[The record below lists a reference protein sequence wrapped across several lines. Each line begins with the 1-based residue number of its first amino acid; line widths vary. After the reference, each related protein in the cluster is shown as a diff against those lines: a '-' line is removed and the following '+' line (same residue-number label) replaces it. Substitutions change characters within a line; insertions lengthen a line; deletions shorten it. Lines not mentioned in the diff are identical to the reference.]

1 MLFDAH
7 AHINQDTFTDE
18 ERAEI
23 IKECEKSQLL
33 SYVLDAGFDLPSSKQ
48 AVKDAEENPWI
59 YAAVG
64 VHPHDTDS
72 MTEEILDGIE
82 QLAAHPKAVAI
93 GEIGLDF
100 HYDFS
105 DRENQRKWFRR
116 QIRLANN
123 LKMPIMIH
131 TREADEET
139 FNILCE
145 EGAFSDE
152 RKTWFAKRPGP
163 DGTPESHGA
172 VLLHCY
178 SGSAELAKE
187 YVKKGATISI
197 CGPVTY
203 KNNKKTV
210 RVVEEIPLCYLT
222 AETDSPY
229 LTPEPLRGKKNRP
242 WYVEHTVRKIAD
254 IKGITFE
261 EAAEATCRN
270 ALGFFGI
277 DWMNSR

>member
-23 IKECEKSQLL
+23 IREAERSQLL

-48 AVKDAEENPWI
+48 AVKDAGENPWI

-72 MTEEILDGIE
+72 MTEEILGEIE
-82 QLAAHPKAVAI
+82 KLAAHPKAVAI

-105 DRENQRKWFRR
+105 DRENQKKWFRR
-116 QIRLANN
+116 QIQLANS

-145 EGAFSDE
+145 EGAFSEE
-152 RKTWFAKRPGP
+152 RKTWFPERKGP
-163 DGTPESHGA
+163 DGTPESHAA

-242 WYVEHTVRKIAD
+242 WYVEHTVRRIAD

-261 EAAEATCRN
+261 EAAETTCEN
-270 ALGFFGI
+270 ALIFFGI
-277 DWMNSR
+277 TY

>member
-23 IKECEKSQLL
+23 VREAEQSQLL

-72 MTEEILDGIE
+72 MTEEILGEIE
-82 QLAAHPKAVAI
+82 KLAAHPKAVAI

-116 QIRLANN
+116 QIQLANS

-145 EGAFSDE
+145 EGAFSEE
-152 RKTWFAKRPGP
+152 RKTWFPERKGH
-163 DGTPESHGA
+163 DGTPESHAA

-187 YVKKGATISI
+187 YVKNGATISI

-261 EAAEATCRN
+261 EAAKATCEN
-270 ALGFFGI
+270 ALEFFGI
-277 DWMNSR
+277 KR

>member
-23 IKECEKSQLL
+23 IREAEQSQLL

-72 MTEEILDGIE
+72 MTEEILGEIE
-82 QLAAHPKAVAI
+82 KLAAHPKVVAI

-116 QIRLANN
+116 QIQLANN

-145 EGAFSDE
+145 EGAFSEE
-152 RKTWFAKRPGP
+152 RKTWFRERKGP

-242 WYVEHTVRKIAD
+242 WYVEHTVRRIAD

-261 EAAEATCRN
+261 EAAETTCEN
-270 ALGFFGI
+270 ALIFFGI
-277 DWMNSR
+277 TH

>member
-23 IKECEKSQLL
+23 IREAERSPLL

-48 AVKDAEENPWI
+48 AVKDAGENPWI

-72 MTEEILDGIE
+72 MTEEILGEIE
-82 QLAAHPKAVAI
+82 KLAAHPKAVAI

-105 DRENQRKWFRR
+105 DRENQKKWFRR
-116 QIRLANN
+116 QIQLANS

-145 EGAFSDE
+145 EGAFSEE
-152 RKTWFAKRPGP
+152 RKTWFPERKGP
-163 DGTPESHGA
+163 DGTPESHAA

-242 WYVEHTVRKIAD
+242 WYVEHTVRRIAD

-261 EAAEATCRN
+261 EAAETTCEN
-270 ALGFFGI
+270 ALIFFGI
-277 DWMNSR
+277 TH

>member
-23 IKECEKSQLL
+23 VREAEQSQLL
-33 SYVLDAGFDLPSSKQ
+33 SYVLDAGFDFPSSKQ

-72 MTEEILDGIE
+72 MTEEILGEIE
-82 QLAAHPKAVAI
+82 KLAAHPKAVAI

-116 QIRLANN
+116 QIQLANS

-145 EGAFSDE
+145 EGAFSEE
-152 RKTWFAKRPGP
+152 RKTWFPERKGP
-163 DGTPESHGA
+163 DGTPESHAA

-242 WYVEHTVRKIAD
+242 WYVEHTVRRIAD

-261 EAAEATCRN
+261 EAAKATCDN
-270 ALGFFGI
+270 ALEFFGI
-277 DWMNSR
+277 KR

>member
-23 IKECEKSQLL
+23 IREAEKSPLL

-48 AVKDAEENPWI
+48 AIKDAGENPWI

-72 MTEEILDGIE
+72 MTEEILGEIE
-82 QLAAHPKAVAI
+82 KLAAHPKAVAI

-116 QIRLANN
+116 QIKLANS

-145 EGAFSDE
+145 EGAFSEE
-152 RKTWFAKRPGP
+152 RKTWFPERKGP
-163 DGTPESHGA
+163 DGTPESHAA

-187 YVKKGATISI
+187 YVRKGATISI

-242 WYVEHTVRKIAD
+242 WYVEHTVRRIAD

-261 EAAEATCRN
+261 EAAETTCEN
-270 ALGFFGI
+270 ALIFFGI
-277 DWMNSR
+277 TH

>member
-116 QIRLANN
+116 QIKLANS

-145 EGAFSDE
+145 EGAFSEE
-152 RKTWFAKRPGP
+152 RKTWFPERKGP
-163 DGTPESHGA
+163 DGTPESHAA

-187 YVKKGATISI
+187 YVRKGATISI

-242 WYVEHTVRKIAD
+242 WYVEHTVRRIAD

-261 EAAEATCRN
+261 EAAETTCEN
-270 ALGFFGI
+270 ALIFFGI
-277 DWMNSR
+277 TH

>member
-1 MLFDAH
+1 MLFDAQ

-23 IKECEKSQLL
+23 IREAEQSQLL

-72 MTEEILDGIE
+72 MTEEILGEIE
-82 QLAAHPKAVAI
+82 KLAAHPKAVAI

-116 QIRLANN
+116 QIQLANS

-145 EGAFSDE
+145 EGAFSEE
-152 RKTWFAKRPGP
+152 RKTWFPKRKGP
-163 DGTPESHGA
+163 DGTPESHAA

-242 WYVEHTVRKIAD
+242 WYVEHTVRRIAD

-261 EAAEATCRN
+261 EAAETTCEN
-270 ALGFFGI
+270 ALIFFGI
-277 DWMNSR
+277 TH

>member
-23 IKECEKSQLL
+23 IREAERSQLL

-48 AVKDAEENPWI
+48 AIKDAEENPWI

-72 MTEEILDGIE
+72 MTEEILGEIE
-82 QLAAHPKAVAI
+82 KLAAHPKAVAI

-116 QIRLANN
+116 QIKLANS

-145 EGAFSDE
+145 EGAFSEE
-152 RKTWFAKRPGP
+152 RKTWFPERKGP
-163 DGTPESHGA
+163 DGTPESHAA

-242 WYVEHTVRKIAD
+242 WYVEHTVRRIAD

-261 EAAEATCRN
+261 EAAETTCEN
-270 ALGFFGI
+270 ALIFFGI
-277 DWMNSR
+277 TH

>member
-18 ERAEI
+18 ERTEI
-23 IKECEKSQLL
+23 IREAERSQLL

-48 AVKDAEENPWI
+48 AIKDAGENPWI

-72 MTEEILDGIE
+72 MTEEILRGIE
-82 QLAAHPKAVAI
+82 KLAAHPKAVAI

-105 DRENQRKWFRR
+105 DRENQGKWFRR

-145 EGAFSDE
+145 EGAFSEE
-152 RKTWFAKRPGP
+152 RKTWFPKRKGP
-163 DGTPESHGA
+163 DGTPESHAA

-242 WYVEHTVRKIAD
+242 WYVEHTVRRIAD

-261 EAAEATCRN
+261 EAAKATCEN
-270 ALGFFGI
+270 ALIFFGI
-277 DWMNSR
+277 TH

>member
-23 IKECEKSQLL
+23 IREAERSQLL

-48 AVKDAEENPWI
+48 AIKDAEENSWI

-72 MTEEILDGIE
+72 MTEEILGEIE
-82 QLAAHPKAVAI
+82 KLAAHPKAVAI

-116 QIRLANN
+116 QIKLANS

-145 EGAFSDE
+145 EGAFSEE
-152 RKTWFAKRPGP
+152 RKTWFPERKGP
-163 DGTPESHGA
+163 DGTPESHAA

-187 YVKKGATISI
+187 YVRKGATISI

-242 WYVEHTVRKIAD
+242 WYVEHTVRRIAD

-261 EAAEATCRN
+261 EAAETTCEN
-270 ALGFFGI
+270 ALIFFGI
-277 DWMNSR
+277 TH

>member
-23 IKECEKSQLL
+23 VREAEQSQLL

-72 MTEEILDGIE
+72 MTEEILGEIE
-82 QLAAHPKAVAI
+82 KLAAHPKAVAI

-116 QIRLANN
+116 QIQLANS

-145 EGAFSDE
+145 EGAFSEE
-152 RKTWFAKRPGP
+152 RKTWFPKRKGP
-163 DGTPESHGA
+163 DGTPESHAA

-242 WYVEHTVRKIAD
+242 WYVEHTVRRIAD
-254 IKGITFE
+254 IKGINFE
-261 EAAEATCRN
+261 EAAKATCDN
-270 ALGFFGI
+270 ALEFFGI
-277 DWMNSR
+277 KR

>member
-23 IKECEKSQLL
+23 IREAERSQLL

-48 AVKDAEENPWI
+48 AVKDAGENPWI

-72 MTEEILDGIE
+72 MTEEILGEIE
-82 QLAAHPKAVAI
+82 KLAAHPKAVAI

-116 QIRLANN
+116 QIQLANS

-145 EGAFSDE
+145 EGAFSEE
-152 RKTWFAKRPGP
+152 RKTWFPERKGP
-163 DGTPESHGA
+163 DGTPESHAA

-210 RVVEEIPLCYLT
+210 RVVEEVPLCYLT

-242 WYVEHTVRKIAD
+242 WYVEHTVRRIAD

-261 EAAEATCRN
+261 EAAETTCEN
-270 ALGFFGI
+270 ALIFFGI
-277 DWMNSR
+277 TH

>member
-23 IKECEKSQLL
+23 IREAEQSQLL

-72 MTEEILDGIE
+72 MTEEILGEIE
-82 QLAAHPKAVAI
+82 KLAAHPKAVAI

-116 QIRLANN
+116 QIQLANS

-145 EGAFSDE
+145 EGAFSEE
-152 RKTWFAKRPGP
+152 RKTWFPKRKGP
-163 DGTPESHGA
+163 DGTPESHAA

-242 WYVEHTVRKIAD
+242 WYVEHTVRRIAD

-261 EAAEATCRN
+261 EAAETTCEN
-270 ALGFFGI
+270 ALIFFGI
-277 DWMNSR
+277 TH

>member
-23 IKECEKSQLL
+23 IREAEQSQLL

-48 AVKDAEENPWI
+48 AIKDAEEKSWI

-72 MTEEILDGIE
+72 MTEEILSGIE
-82 QLAAHPKAVAI
+82 KLAAHPKVVAI

-116 QIRLANN
+116 QIQLANN

-145 EGAFSDE
+145 EGAFSEE
-152 RKTWFAKRPGP
+152 RKTWFPERKGP
-163 DGTPESHGA
+163 DGTPESHAA

-242 WYVEHTVRKIAD
+242 WYVEHTVRRIAD

-261 EAAEATCRN
+261 EAAKATCDN
-270 ALGFFGI
+270 ALEFFGI
-277 DWMNSR
+277 TH

>member
-23 IKECEKSQLL
+23 IREAERSQLL

-48 AVKDAEENPWI
+48 AIKDAEENSWI

-72 MTEEILDGIE
+72 MTEEILGEIE
-82 QLAAHPKAVAI
+82 KLAAHPKAVAI

-116 QIRLANN
+116 QIQLANN

-145 EGAFSDE
+145 EGAFSEE
-152 RKTWFAKRPGP
+152 RKTWFRERKGP
-163 DGTPESHGA
+163 DGTPESHAA

-242 WYVEHTVRKIAD
+242 WYVEHTVRRIAD

-261 EAAEATCRN
+261 EAAETTCEN
-270 ALGFFGI
+270 ALIFFGI
-277 DWMNSR
+277 TH

>member
-23 IKECEKSQLL
+23 IREAEQSQLL

-72 MTEEILDGIE
+72 MTEEILGEIE
-82 QLAAHPKAVAI
+82 KLAAHPKAVAI

-116 QIRLANN
+116 QIQLANS

-145 EGAFSDE
+145 EGAFSEE
-152 RKTWFAKRPGP
+152 RKTWFPERKGP
-163 DGTPESHGA
+163 DGTPESHAA
-172 VLLHCY
+172 VMLHCY

-242 WYVEHTVRKIAD
+242 WYVEHTVRRIAD

-261 EAAEATCRN
+261 EAAKATCDN
-270 ALGFFGI
+270 ALEFFGI
-277 DWMNSR
+277 KH

>member
-23 IKECEKSQLL
+23 IREAERSQLL

-48 AVKDAEENPWI
+48 AIKDAEENSWI

-72 MTEEILDGIE
+72 MTEEILGEIE
-82 QLAAHPKAVAI
+82 KLAAHPKAVAI

-116 QIRLANN
+116 QIKLANS

-145 EGAFSDE
+145 EGAFSEE
-152 RKTWFAKRPGP
+152 RKTWFPERKGP
-163 DGTPESHGA
+163 DGTPESHAA

-242 WYVEHTVRKIAD
+242 WYVEHTVRRIAD

-261 EAAEATCRN
+261 EAAETTCEN
-270 ALGFFGI
+270 ALIFFGI
-277 DWMNSR
+277 TH

>member
-23 IKECEKSQLL
+23 IREAEQSQLL

-72 MTEEILDGIE
+72 MTEEILGEIE
-82 QLAAHPKAVAI
+82 KLAAHPKAVAI

-116 QIRLANN
+116 QIQLANS

-145 EGAFSDE
+145 EGAFSEE
-152 RKTWFAKRPGP
+152 RKTWFPKRKGP
-163 DGTPESHGA
+163 DGTPESHAA

-242 WYVEHTVRKIAD
+242 WYVEHTVRRIAD

-261 EAAEATCRN
+261 EAAKATCAN
-270 ALGFFGI
+270 ALEFFGI
-277 DWMNSR
+277 K

>member
-23 IKECEKSQLL
+23 IREAERSQLL

-72 MTEEILDGIE
+72 MTEEILGEIE
-82 QLAAHPKAVAI
+82 KLSAHPKVVAI

-116 QIRLANN
+116 QIQLANN

-145 EGAFSDE
+145 EGAFSEE
-152 RKTWFAKRPGP
+152 RKTWFRERKGP
-163 DGTPESHGA
+163 DGTPESHAA

-242 WYVEHTVRKIAD
+242 WYVEHTVRRIAD

-261 EAAEATCRN
+261 EAAETTCEN
-270 ALGFFGI
+270 ALIFFGI
-277 DWMNSR
+277 TH

>member
-23 IKECEKSQLL
+23 VREAEQSQLL

-72 MTEEILDGIE
+72 MTEEFLGEIE
-82 QLAAHPKAVAI
+82 KLAAHPKAVAI

-116 QIRLANN
+116 QIQLANS

-145 EGAFSDE
+145 EGAFSEE
-152 RKTWFAKRPGP
+152 RKTWFPERKGP
-163 DGTPESHGA
+163 DGTPESHAA
-172 VLLHCY
+172 VMLHCY

-242 WYVEHTVRKIAD
+242 WYVEHTVRRIAD

-261 EAAEATCRN
+261 EAAKATCDN
-270 ALGFFGI
+270 ALEFFGI
-277 DWMNSR
+277 KR

>member
-23 IKECEKSQLL
+23 IREAERSQLL

-48 AVKDAEENPWI
+48 AVKDAGENPWI

-72 MTEEILDGIE
+72 MTEEILGEIE
-82 QLAAHPKAVAI
+82 KLAAHPKAVAI

-105 DRENQRKWFRR
+105 DRENQKKWFRR
-116 QIRLANN
+116 QIQLANS

-145 EGAFSDE
+145 EGAFSEE
-152 RKTWFAKRPGP
+152 RKTWFPERKGP
-163 DGTPESHGA
+163 DGTPESHAA

-242 WYVEHTVRKIAD
+242 WYVEHTVRRIAD

-261 EAAEATCRN
+261 EAAETTCEN
-270 ALGFFGI
+270 ALIFFGI
-277 DWMNSR
+277 TH

>member
-23 IKECEKSQLL
+23 IREAEESPLL

-48 AVKDAEENPWI
+48 AIKDAEENSWI

-72 MTEEILDGIE
+72 MTEEILGEIE
-82 QLAAHPKAVAI
+82 KLAAHPKAVAI

-145 EGAFSDE
+145 EGAFSEE
-152 RKTWFAKRPGP
+152 RKTWFPKRKGP
-163 DGTPESHGA
+163 DGTPESHAA

-261 EAAEATCRN
+261 EAAKATCEN
-270 ALGFFGI
+270 ALEFFGI
-277 DWMNSR
+277 KR

>member
-23 IKECEKSQLL
+23 IREAERSQLL

-48 AVKDAEENPWI
+48 AIKDAGENPWI

-72 MTEEILDGIE
+72 MTEEILGEIE
-82 QLAAHPKAVAI
+82 KLAAHPKAVAI

-145 EGAFSDE
+145 EGAFSEE
-152 RKTWFAKRPGP
+152 RKTWFPKRKGP
-163 DGTPESHGA
+163 DGTPESHAA

-261 EAAEATCRN
+261 EAAKATCEN
-270 ALGFFGI
+270 ALEFFGI
-277 DWMNSR
+277 KR

>member
-23 IKECEKSQLL
+23 IREAEQSPLL

-48 AVKDAEENPWI
+48 AIKDAAENSWI

-72 MTEEILDGIE
+72 MTEEILGEIE
-82 QLAAHPKAVAI
+82 KLAAHPKAVAI

-116 QIRLANN
+116 QIKLANS

-145 EGAFSDE
+145 EGAFSEE
-152 RKTWFAKRPGP
+152 RKTWFPERKGP
-163 DGTPESHGA
+163 DGTPESHAA

-187 YVKKGATISI
+187 YVRKGATISI

-242 WYVEHTVRKIAD
+242 WYVEHTVRRIAD

-261 EAAEATCRN
+261 EAAETTCEN
-270 ALGFFGI
+270 ALIFFGI
-277 DWMNSR
+277 TH

>member
-23 IKECEKSQLL
+23 IREAERSQLL

-48 AVKDAEENPWI
+48 AIKDAEENSWI

-72 MTEEILDGIE
+72 MTEEILGEIE
-82 QLAAHPKAVAI
+82 KLAAHPKAVAI

-116 QIRLANN
+116 QIQLANS

-145 EGAFSDE
+145 EGAFSEE
-152 RKTWFAKRPGP
+152 RKTWFPERKGP
-163 DGTPESHGA
+163 DGTPESHAA

-242 WYVEHTVRKIAD
+242 WYVEHTVRRIAD

-261 EAAEATCRN
+261 EAAKATCDN
-270 ALGFFGI
+270 ALEFFGI
-277 DWMNSR
+277 KR

>member
-23 IKECEKSQLL
+23 VREAEQSQLL
-33 SYVLDAGFDLPSSKQ
+33 SYVLDAGFDLSSSKQ

-72 MTEEILDGIE
+72 MTEEILGEIE
-82 QLAAHPKAVAI
+82 KLAAHPKAVAI

-116 QIRLANN
+116 QIQLANS

-145 EGAFSDE
+145 EGAFSEE
-152 RKTWFAKRPGP
+152 RKTWFPKRKGP
-163 DGTPESHGA
+163 DGTPESHAA

-242 WYVEHTVRKIAD
+242 WYVEHTVRRIAD

-261 EAAEATCRN
+261 EAAETTCEN
-270 ALGFFGI
+270 ALIFFGI
-277 DWMNSR
+277 TH

>member
-23 IKECEKSQLL
+23 IREAEQSQLL

-72 MTEEILDGIE
+72 MTEEILGEIE
-82 QLAAHPKAVAI
+82 KLAAHPKAVAI

-116 QIRLANN
+116 QIKLANS

-145 EGAFSDE
+145 EGAFSEE
-152 RKTWFAKRPGP
+152 RKTWFPKRKGP
-163 DGTPESHGA
+163 DGTPESHAA

-242 WYVEHTVRKIAD
+242 WYVEHTVRRIAD

-261 EAAEATCRN
+261 EAAETTCEN
-270 ALGFFGI
+270 ALIFFGI
-277 DWMNSR
+277 TH

>member
-1 MLFDAH
+1 
-7 AHINQDTFTDE
+7 
-18 ERAEI
+18 
-23 IKECEKSQLL
+23 
-33 SYVLDAGFDLPSSKQ
+33 
-48 AVKDAEENPWI
+48 
-59 YAAVG
+59 
-64 VHPHDTDS
+64 
-72 MTEEILDGIE
+72 
-82 QLAAHPKAVAI
+82 
-93 GEIGLDF
+93 
-100 HYDFS
+100 
-105 DRENQRKWFRR
+105 
-116 QIRLANN
+116 
-123 LKMPIMIH
+123 MPIMIH

-145 EGAFSDE
+145 EGAFSEE
-152 RKTWFAKRPGP
+152 RKTWFPERKGP
-163 DGTPESHGA
+163 DGTPESHAA

-242 WYVEHTVRKIAD
+242 WYVEHTVRRIAD

-261 EAAEATCRN
+261 EAAKATCEN
-270 ALGFFGI
+270 ALEFFGI
-277 DWMNSR
+277 KR

>member
-242 WYVEHTVRKIAD
+242 WYVEHAVRKIAD

>member
-7 AHINQDTFTDE
+7 AHVNQDTFTDE

-23 IKECEKSQLL
+23 IREAEQSPLL

-72 MTEEILDGIE
+72 MTEEILGEIE
-82 QLAAHPKAVAI
+82 KLAAHPKAVAI

-145 EGAFSDE
+145 EGAFSEE
-152 RKTWFAKRPGP
+152 RKTWFPERKGP
-163 DGTPESHGA
+163 DGTPEGHAA

-242 WYVEHTVRKIAD
+242 WYVEHTVRRIAD

-261 EAAEATCRN
+261 EAAETTCEN
-270 ALGFFGI
+270 ALIFFGI
-277 DWMNSR
+277 TH

>member
-72 MTEEILDGIE
+72 MTEEILSEIE
-82 QLAAHPKAVAI
+82 KLAAHPKAVAI

-145 EGAFSDE
+145 EGAFSEE
-152 RKTWFAKRPGP
+152 RKTWFPKRKGP
-163 DGTPESHGA
+163 DGTPESHAA
-172 VLLHCY
+172 VLLHCN

-242 WYVEHTVRKIAD
+242 WYVEHTVRRIAD

-261 EAAEATCRN
+261 EAAETTCEN
-270 ALGFFGI
+270 ALIFFGI
-277 DWMNSR
+277 TH

>member
-23 IKECEKSQLL
+23 IREAERSQLL

-48 AVKDAEENPWI
+48 AVKDAGENPWI

-72 MTEEILDGIE
+72 MTEEILGEIE
-82 QLAAHPKAVAI
+82 KLAAHPKAVAI

-116 QIRLANN
+116 QIQLANS

-145 EGAFSDE
+145 EGAFSEE
-152 RKTWFAKRPGP
+152 RKTWFPERKGP
-163 DGTPESHGA
+163 DGTPESHAA

-242 WYVEHTVRKIAD
+242 WYVEHTVRRIAD

-261 EAAEATCRN
+261 EAAETTCEN
-270 ALGFFGI
+270 ALFFFGI
-277 DWMNSR
+277 TH

>member
-23 IKECEKSQLL
+23 IREAERSQLL

-48 AVKDAEENPWI
+48 AVKDAGENPWI

-72 MTEEILDGIE
+72 MTEEILGEIE
-82 QLAAHPKAVAI
+82 KLAAHPKAVAI

-116 QIRLANN
+116 QIQLANS

-145 EGAFSDE
+145 EGAFSEE
-152 RKTWFAKRPGP
+152 RKTWFPERKGP
-163 DGTPESHGA
+163 DGTPESHAA

-242 WYVEHTVRKIAD
+242 WYVEHTVRRIAD

-261 EAAEATCRN
+261 EAAETTCEN
-270 ALGFFGI
+270 ALIFFGI
-277 DWMNSR
+277 TH